1 MSTSA
6 HKWLVFCEIKQVD
19 LFEVSRQGKLK
30 VTALLQLKVKH
41 GCFMIQQIEPFKID
55 HEVGWGIAM
64 ENKNYFQMTFSR
76 CASVSTDVTL
86 IGGEDLDT

>member
-1 MSTSA
+1 M
-6 HKWLVFCEIKQVD
+6 V
-19 LFEVSRQGKLK
+19 
-30 VTALLQLKVKH
+30 
-41 GCFMIQQIEPFKID
+41 QQIEPFKKD
-55 HEVGWGIAM
+55 HDVGWGIAM